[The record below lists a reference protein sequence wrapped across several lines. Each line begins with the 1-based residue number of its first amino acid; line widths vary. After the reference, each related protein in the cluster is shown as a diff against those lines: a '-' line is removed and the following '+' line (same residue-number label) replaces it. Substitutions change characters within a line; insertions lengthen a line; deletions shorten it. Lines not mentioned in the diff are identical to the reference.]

1 MSFEQLEVRNEIC
14 KALTELGLTEPT
26 QIQQK
31 AIPLI
36 KAGKDLIGISKTGSG
51 KTAAFGI
58 PLLEKI
64 VPGQG
69 LQALVIAPTRE
80 LAVQIAQELGKFS
93 KYRRCVI
100 AQVYGGVS
108 LDPQTDLLR
117 RADICVG
124 TPGRLK
130 DHLNRRSLNLSKV
143 NCLVLDEA
151 DKMVE
156 MGFIEDIEYIVSYTP
171 QHRQVLLFGA
181 TISREIDHLKQKYM
195 HNPEIAEAETKV
207 ELLEQFYYNVS
218 HQEKFSLLVHLLKKE
233 ETKRVM
239 IFCSSRST
247 VELVARNLQQQGV
260 ASEMM
265 HGKLTQ
271 NRRLRVISNFNMGR
285 PKVLIASAVAAR
297 GLDIKDVSHVF
308 NYDLSPDPQE
318 YIHRV
323 GRTARA
329 GEAGKAIT
337 LLSER
342 DYAVFGDILRR
353 FPVQVNELPSEQFPR
368 LRFDARRSM
377 PEHRGGNFRQ
387 QSNHSRGGFRGDR
400 SRSMTRDTPSWRR

>member
-1 MSFEQLEVRNEIC
+1 
-14 KALTELGLTEPT
+14 
-26 QIQQK
+26 
-31 AIPLI
+31 
-36 KAGKDLIGISKTGSG
+36 
-51 KTAAFGI
+51 
-58 PLLEKI
+58 
-64 VPGQG
+64 
-69 LQALVIAPTRE
+69 
-80 LAVQIAQELGKFS
+80 
-93 KYRRCVI
+93 
-100 AQVYGGVS
+100 
-108 LDPQTDLLR
+108 
-117 RADICVG
+117 
-124 TPGRLK
+124 
-130 DHLNRRSLNLSKV
+130 
-143 NCLVLDEA
+143 
-151 DKMVE
+151 
-156 MGFIEDIEYIVSYTP
+156 
-171 QHRQVLLFGA
+171 
-181 TISREIDHLKQKYM
+181 M
-195 HNPEIAEAETKV
+195 HNPEVAEAETKV
-207 ELLEQFYYNVS
+207 ELLEQFYYNIP
-218 HQEKFSLLVHLLKKE
+218 HHEKFSLLVHLLNKE

-353 FPVQVNELPSEQFPR
+353 LPVQVHELPIEQFQR
-368 LRFDARRSM
+368 VRFDARRPM
-377 PEHRGGNFRQ
+377 PERRGGGNFRQ